1 MTANERGVVPGQTQQ
16 GGLVELGQA
25 VEHPRAVGLQLR
37 RGIGLAK
44 RLAKRLGCCGTDVVR
59 EIISRCQAAREQ
71 RAGQLGER
79 LAKRRGGQVDRLGQ
93 APGFLSPIDQPP
105 NAAHLTVAPG
115 VVEPHLV
122 VADDA
127 VVKVGDVQRAVRA
140 ELKVDRPEPW
150 VARAD

>member
-16 GGLVELGQA
+16 GGLVELGQS

-44 RLAKRLGCCGTDVVR
+44 RLANRLGCCGTDVVR
-59 EIISRCQAAREQ
+59 VIISRCHAAREQ
-71 RAGQLGER
+71 RAGQLGDS

-122 VADDA
+122 MADDA

-140 ELKVDRPEPW
+140 ELKVDRPEPR

>member
-1 MTANERGVVPGQTQQ
+1 M
-16 GGLVELGQA
+16 
-25 VEHPRAVGLQLR
+25 
-37 RGIGLAK
+37 AK